1 MNLLCRWWGTMRP
14 TVKGRVAVF
23 HPQGFLDGNNAPA
36 FLTIEDIKATEGLNI
51 DMLLVSLKKVIFF
64 NKNGLD
70 VFIRLLIN
78 IRNQK
83 RISVGLCDY
92 DPIKFKTIQT
102 FYGSNLNFSL
112 FRTEKIAELF
122 VATNKNDPK
131 TVLLYNE
138 EPSQRSAMAIE
149 LFDYGHNPV
158 IAQTKKEFEEK
169 KEKPDLYYT
178 IIEDTYL
185 GLFGQKVA
193 TRVTGNA
200 IIYTISNFL
209 DAEIGNTFNIAY
221 HNNSLN
227 VGFRLFIFDAYK
239 VVSMNIHALN
249 FFTKL
254 ASSAAE
260 YNATICFVGLTFE
273 KTPIT
278 FKNDLED
285 AGILFFDQMEDILKN
300 KELLQELGGSS
311 ATTSKNVRSI
321 TKGLINELSGLVDA
335 TVSTLA
341 MMTNAKATKES
352 MNIQMLEL
360 KQAEN
365 QYASSIGFY
374 GDLDGM
380 IILVFPKDI
389 AKKACELLIGD
400 VAENEE
406 SVLDSLAEFVNI
418 IGGRAKALLGD
429 KKYRVDI
436 TLPRTYA
443 DVHSLI
449 DMVQNK
455 KGVQVDLSFEGSRF
469 TFFLTR

>member
-1 MNLLCRWWGTMRP
+1 MRA

-23 HPQGFLDGNNAPA
+23 HPQGFLDGNNAPS
-36 FLTIEDIKATEGLNI
+36 FLTIEDIKATESLNI

-78 IRNQK
+78 MRNQK
-83 RISVGLCDY
+83 HISVGLCDY
-92 DPIKFKTIQT
+92 DTPKFKTIQA
-102 FYGSNLNFSL
+102 FYGNNLNFSL

-122 VATNKNDPK
+122 VATNKSDPK

-138 EPSQRSAMAIE
+138 DPSQRSAMAIE
-149 LFDYGHNPV
+149 LFDYGHNPIIV
-158 IAQTKKEFEEK
+158 QSKKEFEEK
-169 KEKPDLYYT
+169 KQNPDLYYA
-178 IIEDTYL
+178 IVEDTYL

-239 VVSMNIHALN
+239 VVSMNVHALN

-285 AGILFFDQMEDILKN
+285 AGIIFFDQMEDILKN
-300 KELLQELGGSS
+300 KELLEELGGSS
-311 ATTSKNVRSI
+311 ATASKQTRAL
-321 TKGLINELSGLVDA
+321 TKALVNELPGFIDA
-335 TVSTLA
+335 TVATLG

-352 MNIQMLEL
+352 MNIQTLEV
-360 KQAEN
+360 KDSQN

-374 GDLDGM
+374 GDMDGM
-380 IILVFPKDI
+380 IILIFPKQI
-389 AKKACELLIGD
+389 AKKACELLIGEETD
-400 VAENEE
+400 NEE
-406 SVLDSLAEFVNI
+406 AILDSLAEFVNI
-418 IGGRAKALLGD
+418 IGGRAKTLLGE
-429 KKYRVDI
+429 KKNRVDI

-443 DVHSLI
+443 NVNSLLE
-449 DMVQNK
+449 MAQNK
-455 KGVQVDLSFEGSRF
+455 KGVQVDLSFEGSHF